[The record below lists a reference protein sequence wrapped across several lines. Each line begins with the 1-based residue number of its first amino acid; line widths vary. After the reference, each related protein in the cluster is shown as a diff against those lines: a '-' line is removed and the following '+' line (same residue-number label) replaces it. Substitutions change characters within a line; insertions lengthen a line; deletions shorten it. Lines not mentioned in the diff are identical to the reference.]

1 MATTSQSH
9 RFCGPPATATGAGN
23 IDALNKVLADLCTK
37 GNPKD
42 GAALA
47 LRKHVE
53 EEARDLSGEAFSR
66 FMDLLYDRITSLLES
81 NDVAE
86 NLGALRAI
94 DELIDLTLG
103 ESASKVS
110 KFTKYMQTV
119 FEVKR
124 DPKIL
129 ILASKVLGHLARAG
143 GAMTADE
150 VERQVK
156 TALDWLRNERVEYRR
171 FAAVLILKEMAENAS
186 TVFNVHVP
194 EFVDAIWV
202 ALRDP
207 TLAVRERAVEAL
219 RACLRVIEK
228 RETRWRVQWYYRMF
242 EATQNGLGRNA
253 PVHSIHGSLLAVGE
267 LLRNT
272 GEFMMSRYREVAE
285 IVLRY
290 LEHRDRLVRLSIT
303 SLLPRIA
310 HFLRDRFVTNY
321 LTICMDHILAVLKI
335 PAERA
340 SGFIALGEMAGALD
354 GELVHYL
361 PTITIHLREAIAP
374 RRGAPSLEA
383 LACVGNIAKAMGTVM
398 EPHVRSLLDAMFS
411 AGLSFPLVEALEQIT
426 ISIPSLLPT
435 IQERLLESIS
445 AVLSRSHHAQARP
458 SVPVNRGN
466 LTSTTQQV
474 PELSG
479 SALVQLALQTLAR
492 FNFKGHDL
500 LEFARESVVLYLED
514 EDGATRKDAALCCC
528 KLVANS
534 FSGMSSTQFTS
545 TRSSRAGGKRRR
557 LVEEVCIEATSLY
570 SLLIKISVPLALL
583 PIGLVKYST
592 RLHYSCFYTNALSK
606 VANCCMGSDKSNL
619 GCQVSGGVLH
629 NYRRYLSTRPAKP
642 IQTRTRY
649 LDFHLPIALQ
659 IIRLTFSAVAD
670 ADVSVRH
677 SIFSSLHGNGGFDDF
692 LAQADSLTAIFAALN
707 DEDFEVRE
715 YAISVAGR
723 LSEKNPAYVLPALRR
738 HLIQLLTYL
747 KQSADSKYREESAK
761 LLGCLIRNCERLI
774 LPYVAPIHEA
784 LVAKLCEGTGVNAN
798 NGIISGVLVTVGDL
812 ARVGGFAMRQYIPG
826 LMPLI
831 VEALLDGAAPTKR
844 EVAVA
849 TLGQVVQSTGVG
861 GSVASTTD
869 KSHLINH
876 HQLRVENH
884 AHVDQTQDDLVMKT
898 KSKPTG
904 HKAVGNFSLYMNNG
918 IIKEVNYVITPYNEY
933 KPLLSLLLKLLNGE
947 LAWSTRR
954 EVLKVLGIMGALDPH
969 VHKRNQQSLP
979 GLNGEVNRA
988 ASEAGQHIRS
998 MDELPMDLWPSFATS
1013 EDYFP
1018 TVAINSLMRI
1028 LRDPSLSSYHQ
1039 QVVGSLMFIFKSM
1052 GLGCV
1057 PYLPKVLPDLFHT
1070 VRTCE
1075 DGLREYITWKLGTL
1089 VSIVRQHIRKYL
1101 PELLSLI
1108 SELWSSFSLPT
1119 VNRPVHGSSI
1129 LHLVE
1134 QLCLALNDE
1143 FRTHL
1148 PIILPCCIQVLS
1160 DAERYNDYTYI
1171 RDILHTLE
1179 VFGGTLDE
1187 HMHLLLPA
1195 LIRLFKV
1202 NASVEIRRA
1211 AIKTLT
1217 RLIPCV
1223 QVTGHISALT
1233 HHLKL
1238 VLDGKNDEL
1247 RKDAVDALCC
1257 LAHALGEDFT
1267 IFVPSIHKL
1276 LQKHRLRHKE
1286 FEEIEGRLQ
1295 RREPPTSQRLTRR
1308 LPVEVISDPLSDMEN
1323 DPYEDGKQPKIH
1335 QMASGCL
1342 TPKELHE
1349 TSLSFVQLLF
1359 PFYSGRSEDIH
1370 TWFDRDKG
1378 LDEVLK
1384 WVYYSLGCSNSLS
1397 HDRRYFGLSGRNIAE
1412 TASQAKVNDGRLR
1425 AAGEASQRS
1434 TKEDWAEWMRHFSN
1448 ELLKESPSPA
1458 LRTCAKLAQLQP
1470 FVGRELFAAGFV
1482 SCWSKLGEVSQRQLV
1497 RSLEMAFSSPNIPP
1511 EILATLLN
1519 LVVEK
1524 TGNKESD
1531 GEDHMSCGG
1540 SNSSIVA
1547 RGGYSEMIMEFLMMA
1562 EFMEHDERPLPIDIR
1577 LLGALADKCRA
1588 FAKALHYKEMEF
1600 EGAISKKMDANPVA
1614 VVELLIHINS
1624 QLHQHEAAVGILTY
1638 AQQHLDVQLKESWYE
1653 KLQRWDDALK
1663 AYNAKAL
1670 QASSPHLVLDATL
1683 GRMRCLAALAR
1694 WEELSNLCKEYW
1706 TPAEPAARLEMA
1718 PMAASAA
1725 WNLGEWDQMHEY
1737 VSRLD
1742 DGDETKLR
1750 VLGNTAATGD
1760 GGSNGT
1766 FFRAVL
1772 LVRRGKYDEA
1782 REYVERARK
1791 CLATEL
1797 AALVLESY
1805 ERAYSNMVRVQQLSE
1820 LEEVIDYCSLPVGN
1834 PIAEGR
1840 RALIRNMW
1848 NERIKGAKRNV
1859 EVWQAFLAVRA
1870 LVLPPTEDSET
1881 WLKFVSLCRKSGR
1894 ISQARSTLVK
1904 LLQFDPETT
1913 PENVRY
1919 HGPPQVMLAYLK
1931 YQWSLGEDHRRQEA
1945 FVRLRDLAIE
1955 LSRVPNLEPPTATG
1969 LMSVSS
1975 VPLLARVYLKL
1986 GAWQWLLSPGL
1997 DDDSIQEIL
2006 GAFRNA
2012 THYATEW
2019 AKAWHKWALFN
2030 TAVMS
2035 HYTLRGLPG
2044 IAAQFVVA
2052 AVTGYFHS
2060 IACAAHSKGVDD
2072 SLQHLPYFSSFTS
2085 LPVVLPYVSGDLT
2098 SSSEDFWGEEL
2109 GVHDILR
2116 LLTLWFNHGAT
2127 AEVQMALKKGFA
2139 DVNINTWLVVLPQII
2154 ARIHSNNHAVR
2165 ELIQSLLV
2173 RIGQH
2178 HPQRNEALLGKWIW
2192 RFPIEQDSPWCAII
2206 RSKYGFQKNGW
2217 DSNVVV
2223 KSSYRNPWKAISAN
2237 IENFVK
2243 FTRLKVGN
2251 GEQIKFWTDLC
2262 VRNESLASLFSRL
2275 HRLSNYPDS
2284 TIASCLSREVGSA
2297 VNWNLTF
2304 RRNFNDR
2311 ETNDFLRLINMGGC
2325 NGESI
2330 DHLVVHC
2337 PFVHSIWN
2345 NFRRELGIIST
2356 FPKSWFDLLLIEW
2369 SFRGNKKKSKILWR
2383 SCCMAI
2389 LWCVWGERNRR
2400 IFEGKSELVDEVWQR
2415 VKSYASLWAY
2425 TSSLF
2430 SSISLDDL
2438 RRDWCAAALMYP
2450 LLVACKSIS
2459 NLRKAAAQEV
2469 VDKVRQHSGVLVD
2482 QAQLVSKELIRV
2494 AILWHEMWH
2503 EALEEAS
2510 RLYFGERNIE
2520 GMLKVLEP
2528 LHELLEE
2535 GATRSDTTT
2544 KEKAFIQAYH
2554 HELLEAYECCMKY
2567 KRTGKDAEL
2576 TQAWDLYYH
2585 VFRRI
2590 DKQLQSLTTLD
2601 LKARKKVSVSPELL
2615 ECRDLELA
2623 VPGTYRAGSVVV
2635 TIASFACELLVIT
2648 SKQRPR
2654 KLTIHG
2660 SDGEDYAFLL
2670 KGHEDL
2676 RQDERVMQLFGLVN
2690 TLLENSRETAE
2701 KDLSIQRYDV
2711 IPLSPNSGLIE
2722 WVPHCDTLHHLIREY
2737 RDARRK
2743 NALNQEH
2750 KLMLSFAPDYDH
2762 LPLIA
2767 KVEVFEYAL
2776 ENTEGNDLAR
2786 VLWLKS
2792 RTSEVWLDRRTNY
2805 TRSLAVMSMVGYLLG
2820 LGDRHPSNLML
2831 HRYSGKIL
2839 HIDFGDCFEASMNRE
2854 KFPEKVPFR
2863 LTRMLVKA
2871 MEVSG
2876 IEGNFRSTC
2885 QNVMQVLRTNKDS
2898 VMAMMEAFVH
2908 DPLINWRLFNFNEVA
2923 QMPTLASTHAPPVNS
2938 EETGPNKEML
2948 QPQRG
2953 ARERELLQAVNQLG
2967 DANEVLNERA
2977 VVVMARMS
2985 NKLTGRD
2992 FSTYSSVSSSSTPH
3006 TMDHSALN
3014 YGDNREV
3021 DHGLSV
3027 KLQVQ
3032 KLILQATSHEN
3043 LCQNYV
3049 GSALVNLNTTNFTV
3063 SGGVHSGE
3071 IKTKSGLYISSVYSF
3086 NPSQ

>member
-1 MATTSQSH
+1 MAAPPQSFRFGAPATTA
-9 RFCGPPATATGAGN
+9 PAAGN
-23 IDALNKVLADLCTK
+23 IEALNRVLADLCTR

-42 GAALA
+42 GSALA
-47 LRKHVE
+47 LRKQVE
-53 EEARDLSGEAFSR
+53 EETRALNGEAFSR
-66 FMDLLYDRITSLLES
+66 YMDQLYDRITSLLES
-81 NDVAE
+81 NDVAD
-86 NLGALRAI
+86 NLGALRAM
-94 DELIDLTLG
+94 DELIDLKLG
-103 ESASKVS
+103 ASGTKVS
-110 KFTKYMQTV
+110 KFSNYMRIV
-119 FEVKR
+119 FDTKR
-124 DPKIL
+124 DPEIL
-129 ILASKVLGHLARAG
+129 ILASKVLGHLARSG

-150 VERQVK
+150 VECQVK
-156 TALDWLRNERVEYRR
+156 NALQWLGGERVEYRR

-242 EATQNGLGRNA
+242 EATQDGLGKNA
-253 PVHSIHGSLLAVGE
+253 SVHSIHGSLLAVGE

-290 LEHRDRLVRLSIT
+290 LEHKNPLVRLSIT

-321 LTICMDHILAVLKI
+321 LTICMNHILAVLKI
-335 PAERA
+335 PTERA

-361 PTITIHLREAIAP
+361 PTITSHLREAIAP
-374 RRGAPSLEA
+374 RRGRPSLEA
-383 LACVGNIAKAMGTVM
+383 LACVGNIAKAMGPTM
-398 EPHVRSLLDAMFS
+398 ETHVCSLLDAMFS
-411 AGLSFPLVEALEQIT
+411 AGLSAVLVESLEQIT
-426 ISIPSLLPT
+426 VSIPSLLPT
-435 IQERLLESIS
+435 IQDQLLESIS
-445 AVLSRSHHAQARP
+445 TVLSKPHNAQIRTSGTP
-458 SVPVNRGN
+458 GRVNPAN
-466 LTSTTQQV
+466 NTQQV

-479 SALVQLALQTLAR
+479 SVLEQLALQTLAR

-500 LEFARESVVLYLED
+500 LEFARESVVVYLED
-514 EDGATRKDAALCCC
+514 DDGATRKDAALCCC
-528 KLVANS
+528 KLVVNS
-534 FSGMSSTQFTS
+534 FSIAQFS
-545 TRSSRAGGKRRR
+545 LSRSSRAGGKRRR
-557 LVEEVCIEATSLY
+557 LIEEIVEK
-570 SLLIKISVPLALL
+570 LLIA
-583 PIGLVKYST
+583 
-592 RLHYSCFYTNALSK
+592 
-606 VANCCMGSDKSNL
+606 
-619 GCQVSGGVLH
+619 
-629 NYRRYLSTRPAKP
+629 
-642 IQTRTRY
+642 
-649 LDFHLPIALQ
+649 
-659 IIRLTFSAVAD
+659 AVAD
-670 ADVSVRH
+670 ADVSVRN
-677 SIFSSLHGNGGFDDF
+677 SIFSSLHGNEGFDDF

-707 DEDFEVRE
+707 DEDFQVRE

-723 LSEKNPAYVLPALRR
+723 LSEKNPAYVFPALRR

-747 KQSADSKYREESAK
+747 GQSADNKCREESAK
-761 LLGCLIRNCERLI
+761 LLGCLIRSCERLI
-774 LPYVAPIHEA
+774 LPYISPIHKA
-784 LVAKLCEGTGVNAN
+784 LLAKLCEGTAGVNAN

-812 ARVGGFAMRQYIPG
+812 ARVGGFAMREYIPE
-826 LMPLI
+826 LMPRI
-831 VEALLDGAAPTKR
+831 VEALLDGAAATKR

-849 TLGQVVQSTGVG
+849 TLGQVVQSTG
-861 GSVASTTD
+861 
-869 KSHLINH
+869 
-876 HQLRVENH
+876 
-884 AHVDQTQDDLVMKT
+884 
-898 KSKPTG
+898 
-904 HKAVGNFSLYMNNG
+904 
-918 IIKEVNYVITPYNEY
+918 YVITPYNEY
-933 KPLLSLLLKLLNGE
+933 PQLLGLLLKLLNGE
-947 LAWSTRR
+947 LAWSTRQ

-979 GLNGEVNRA
+979 GPLGDGTRTT
-988 ASEAGQHIRS
+988 SEAVPHIQS
-998 MDELPMDLWPSFATS
+998 SDELPMDLWPSFATS
-1013 EDYFP
+1013 EDYFS
-1018 TVAINSLMRI
+1018 TVAINSLVRI

-1039 QVVGSLMFIFKSM
+1039 KVVGSLMFIFKSM

-1057 PYLPKVLPDLFHT
+1057 PYLPKVLPDFFHT
-1070 VRTCE
+1070 IRTCDDSLKE
-1075 DGLREYITWKLGTL
+1075 FITWKLGTL

-1108 SELWSSFSLPT
+1108 SELWSSFSLPASK
-1119 VNRPVHGSSI
+1119 RPVHGPPI

-1143 FRTHL
+1143 FRRYL
-1148 PIILPCCIQVLS
+1148 PVILPGCIQVLS
-1160 DAERYNDYTYI
+1160 DAERCNDYTYV
-1171 RDILHTLE
+1171 RDILRTLE

-1202 NASVEIRRA
+1202 DASVDIRRS
-1211 AIKTLT
+1211 AIKTLI
-1217 RLIPCV
+1217 RLIPRV
-1223 QVTGHISALT
+1223 QVTGHISALV

-1267 IFVPSIHKL
+1267 IFIPSIHKL
-1276 LQKHRLRHKE
+1276 FLKHRLRHKE

-1295 RREPPTSQRLTRR
+1295 RHGPLALGSVAAQKSIRQP
-1308 LPVEVISDPLSDMEN
+1308 PVEVISDPLSDMDN
-1323 DPYEDGKQPKIH
+1323 DPYEDVHKQ
-1335 QMASGCL
+1335 
-1342 TPKELHE
+1342 
-1349 TSLSFVQLLF
+1349 
-1359 PFYSGRSEDIH
+1359 
-1370 TWFDRDKG
+1370 
-1378 LDEVLK
+1378 LK
-1384 WVYYSLGCSNSLS
+1384 F
-1397 HDRRYFGLSGRNIAE
+1397 H
-1412 TASQAKVNDGRLR
+1412 KVNDGRLR

-1434 TKEDWAEWMRHFSN
+1434 TKEDWAEWMRHFSI

-1458 LRTCAKLAQLQP
+1458 LRTCARLAQLQP

-1482 SCWSKLGEVSQRQLV
+1482 SCWSQLHESSQKALV

-1519 LVVEK
+1519 L
-1524 TGNKESD
+1524 
-1531 GEDHMSCGG
+1531 
-1540 SNSSIVA
+1540 
-1547 RGGYSEMIMEFLMMA
+1547 A
-1562 EFMEHDERPLPIDIR
+1562 EFMEHDEKPLPIDIR
-1577 LLGALADKCRA
+1577 LLGALAEKCRA

-1600 EGAISKKMDANPVA
+1600 EGALTKKMDANPVA
-1614 VVELLIHINS
+1614 VVEALIHINN

-1638 AQQHLDVQLKESWYE
+1638 AQQRLDVQLKESWYE

-1663 AYNAKAL
+1663 AYTAKAA
-1670 QASSPHLVLDATL
+1670 QATSQHLILDATL
-1683 GRMRCLAALAR
+1683 GRMRSLAALAR
-1694 WEELSNLCKEYW
+1694 WEELNNMCRDYW
-1706 TPAEPAARLEMA
+1706 TSAEPAARLEMA
-1718 PMAASAA
+1718 PMAANAA
-1725 WNLGEWDQMHEY
+1725 WNMGEWDQMAEY
-1737 VSRLD
+1737 VSKLD

-1820 LEEVIDYCSLPVGN
+1820 LEEVIDYCTLPVGN
-1834 PIAEGR
+1834 SVAEGR

-1848 NERIKGAKRNV
+1848 NERIKGTKRNV
-1859 EVWQAFLAVRA
+1859 EVWQALLAVRS

-1881 WLKFVSLCRKSGR
+1881 WLKFASLCRKSGR
-1894 ISQARSTLVK
+1894 ISQAKSTLIK
-1904 LLQFDPETT
+1904 LLQFDPETI
-1913 PENVRY
+1913 PEIVQYR
-1919 HGPPQVMLAYLK
+1919 GPPQVILSYLK
-1931 YQWSLGEDHRRQEA
+1931 YQWSLGEDQKRKEA
-1945 FVRLRDLAIE
+1945 FSRLQHLALE
-1955 LSRVPNLEPPTATG
+1955 LSSSSGIQSSTPTGIVGAPNVS
-1969 LMSVSS
+1969 LM
-1975 VPLLARVYLKL
+1975 ARVYLKL
-1986 GAWQWLLSPGL
+1986 GIWQWALSPGL
-1997 DDDSIQEIL
+1997 DDDPIQEIL
-2006 GAFRNA
+2006 SSFRHA
-2012 THYATEW
+2012 THYASKR
-2019 AKAWHKWALFN
+2019 AKAWHTWALFN

-2035 HYTLRGLPG
+2035 HYTLKGHPDF
-2044 IAAQFVVA
+2044 AAQFVVA

-2060 IACAAHSKGVDD
+2060 IACAAHAKGVDD
-2072 SLQHLPYFSSFTS
+2072 SLQ
-2085 LPVVLPYVSGDLT
+2085 
-2098 SSSEDFWGEEL
+2098 
-2109 GVHDILR
+2109 DILR

-2127 AEVQMALKKGFA
+2127 AEVQTALQRGFSH
-2139 DVNINTWLVVLPQII
+2139 VNINTWLVVLPQII

-2173 RIGQH
+2173 RIGQC
-2178 HPQRNEALLGKWIW
+2178 HPQ
-2192 RFPIEQDSPWCAII
+2192 
-2206 RSKYGFQKNGW
+2206 
-2217 DSNVVV
+2217 
-2223 KSSYRNPWKAISAN
+2223 
-2237 IENFVK
+2237 
-2243 FTRLKVGN
+2243 
-2251 GEQIKFWTDLC
+2251 
-2262 VRNESLASLFSRL
+2262 
-2275 HRLSNYPDS
+2275 
-2284 TIASCLSREVGSA
+2284 
-2297 VNWNLTF
+2297 
-2304 RRNFNDR
+2304 
-2311 ETNDFLRLINMGGC
+2311 
-2325 NGESI
+2325 
-2330 DHLVVHC
+2330 
-2337 PFVHSIWN
+2337 
-2345 NFRRELGIIST
+2345 
-2356 FPKSWFDLLLIEW
+2356 
-2369 SFRGNKKKSKILWR
+2369 
-2383 SCCMAI
+2383 
-2389 LWCVWGERNRR
+2389 
-2400 IFEGKSELVDEVWQR
+2400 
-2415 VKSYASLWAY
+2415 
-2425 TSSLF
+2425 
-2430 SSISLDDL
+2430 
-2438 RRDWCAAALMYP
+2438 ALMYP

-2469 VDKVRQHSGVLVD
+2469 VDKVRQHSGLLVD
-2482 QAQLVSKELIRV
+2482 QAQLVSEELIRV

-2510 RLYFGERNIE
+2510 RLYFGEHNIE

-2528 LHELLEE
+2528 LHEMLAE
-2535 GATRSDTTT
+2535 GAMRSNITI
-2544 KEKAFIQAYH
+2544 KEKAFLQAYH
-2554 HELLEAYECCMKY
+2554 HELLEAYDCCMEY
-2567 KRTGKDAEL
+2567 KNSGKDAEL
-2576 TQAWDLYYH
+2576 TRAWDLYYH

-2601 LKARKKVSVSPELL
+2601 LQSVSPELV

-2623 VPGTYRAGSVVV
+2623 VPGTYRADSPVV
-2635 TIASFACELLVIT
+2635 TIASFAPQLVVIT

-2690 TLLENSRETAE
+2690 TLLENSRKTSE
-2701 KDLSIQRYDV
+2701 KDLSIQRYEV
-2711 IPLSPNSGLIE
+2711 IPLSPNSGLIG
-2722 WVPHCDTLHHLIREY
+2722 WVPNCDTLHQLIREY
-2737 RDARRK
+2737 RDARK
-2743 NALNQEH
+2743 ITLNQEH
-2750 KLMLSFAPDYDH
+2750 KYMLSFAPDYDH
-2762 LPLIA
+2762 LPLVA

-2776 ENTEGNDLAR
+2776 DSTEGNDLAR

-2831 HRYSGKIL
+2831 HRFSGKIL

-2885 QNVMQVLRTNKDS
+2885 ENVMQVLRTNKDS

-2908 DPLINWRLFNFNEVA
+2908 DPLINWRLFNFNEVT
-2923 QMPTLASTHAPPVNS
+2923 QMSTLATTNAQVAVTG
-2938 EETGPNKEML
+2938 EEAATNHLL

-2953 ARERELLQAVNQLG
+2953 ARERELLQAVHQLG

-2992 FSTYSSVSSSSTPH
+2992 FSTCSTVPA
-3006 TMDHSALN
+3006 TVATENTSLIA
-3014 YGDNREV
+3014 GDTREV
-3021 DHGLSV
+3021 EHGLSV

-3049 GSALVNLNTTNFTV
+3049 GWCPFW
-3063 SGGVHSGE
+3063 
-3071 IKTKSGLYISSVYSF
+3071 
-3086 NPSQ
+3086 

>member
-1 MATTSQSH
+1 MASTSQSL
-9 RFCGPPATATGAGN
+9 RYIGPGPSGPGGGSF
-23 IDALNKVLADLCTK
+23 DALNRILADLCTH
-37 GNPKD
+37 GNPKE
-42 GAALA
+42 GGSLA
-47 LRKHVE
+47 LRKHIE
-53 EEARDLSGEAFSR
+53 EQARDLGGEAFSR
-66 FMDLLYDRITSLLES
+66 FMDQLYDRISSLLES
-81 NDVAE
+81 HDVAE

-94 DELIDLTLG
+94 DELIDVALG
-103 ESASKVS
+103 ENASKVS
-110 KFTKYMQTV
+110 KFSHYMRTV

-124 DPKIL
+124 DREIL
-129 ILASKVLGHLARAG
+129 VLASKVLGHLARAG

-150 VERQVK
+150 VEFQVK
-156 TALDWLRNERVEYRR
+156 MALDWLRGDRVEYRR

-242 EATQNGLGRNA
+242 EATQDGLGRNA

-310 HFLRDRFVTNY
+310 NFLRDRFVTNY
-321 LTICMDHILAVLKI
+321 LKICMNHILTVLRI
-335 PAERA
+335 PAERD

-354 GELVHYL
+354 GELFHYL
-361 PTITIHLREAIAP
+361 PTITSHLREAIAP
-374 RRGAPSLEA
+374 RRGKPSLEA
-383 LACVGNIAKAMGTVM
+383 LACVGNIAKAMGPVM
-398 EPHVRSLLDAMFS
+398 EPHVRGLLDVMFH
-411 AGLSFPLVEALEQIT
+411 AGLSTTLVDALEQIT
-426 ISIPSLLPT
+426 VSIPSLLPT
-435 IQERLLESIS
+435 IQDRLLDCIS
-445 AVLSRSHHAQARP
+445 LVLSKSHYSQTRP
-458 SVPVNRGN
+458 VAASVRGN
-466 LTSTTQQV
+466 MMNNPPQV
-474 PELSG
+474 SDLYG

-492 FNFKGHDL
+492 FNFKGHEL
-500 LEFARESVVLYLED
+500 LEFARESVVIYLDD
-514 EDGATRKDAALCCC
+514 EDKATRKDAALCCC

-534 FSGMSSTQFTS
+534 FSGVSCTQFGTS
-545 TRSSRAGGKRRR
+545 RSNRTGGKRRR
-557 LVEEVCIEATSLY
+557 LIEELVEK
-570 SLLIKISVPLALL
+570 LLIA
-583 PIGLVKYST
+583 
-592 RLHYSCFYTNALSK
+592 
-606 VANCCMGSDKSNL
+606 
-619 GCQVSGGVLH
+619 
-629 NYRRYLSTRPAKP
+629 
-642 IQTRTRY
+642 
-649 LDFHLPIALQ
+649 
-659 IIRLTFSAVAD
+659 AVAD
-670 ADVSVRH
+670 ADVTVRH
-677 SIFSSLHGNGGFDDF
+677 SIFSSLHGNRGFDDF
-692 LAQADSLTAIFAALN
+692 LAQADSLSAIFAALN
-707 DEDFEVRE
+707 DEDFDVRE

-747 KQSADSKYREESAK
+747 EQSADNKCKEESAK

-774 LPYVAPIHEA
+774 RPYIAPIHKA
-784 LVAKLCEGTGVNAN
+784 LVARLLEGTGVNAN

-812 ARVGGFAMRQYIPG
+812 ARVGGFRMRQYISE

-831 VEALLDGAAPTKR
+831 VEALLDGAAVTKR

-849 TLGQVVQSTGVG
+849 TLGQVVQSTG
-861 GSVASTTD
+861 
-869 KSHLINH
+869 
-876 HQLRVENH
+876 
-884 AHVDQTQDDLVMKT
+884 
-898 KSKPTG
+898 
-904 HKAVGNFSLYMNNG
+904 
-918 IIKEVNYVITPYNEY
+918 YVITPYNDY
-933 KPLLSLLLKLLNGE
+933 PQLLGLLLKMLNGE
-947 LAWSTRR
+947 LVWSTRR

-969 VHKRNQQSLP
+969 SHKRNQQLS
-979 GLNGEVNRA
+979 GSHGEVTRA
-988 ASEAGQHIRS
+988 ASDSGQHIPQ

-1013 EDYFP
+1013 EDYYS

-1028 LRDPSLSSYHQ
+1028 LRDPSLASYHQ
-1039 QVVGSLMFIFKSM
+1039 KVVGSLMFIFKSM
-1052 GLGCV
+1052 RLGCV

-1070 VRTCE
+1070 VRTC
-1075 DGLREYITWKLGTL
+1075 DDYLKDYITWKLGNL

-1101 PELLSLI
+1101 QELFALI
-1108 SELWSSFSLPT
+1108 NELWSSFSLPAT
-1119 VNRPVHGSSI
+1119 NRTSRGLPV

-1148 PIILPCCIQVLS
+1148 PVILPCCIQVLS
-1160 DAERYNDYTYI
+1160 DAERCNDYTYVL
-1171 RDILHTLE
+1171 DILHTLE

-1202 NASVEIRRA
+1202 DASVDIRRA

-1217 RLIPCV
+1217 RLIPRV
-1223 QVTGHISALT
+1223 QVTGHISSLV

-1267 IFVPSIHKL
+1267 IFIPSIHKL
-1276 LQKHRLRHKE
+1276 VSKHRLRHKE
-1286 FEEIEGRLQ
+1286 FEEIEGRLR
-1295 RREPPTSQRLTRR
+1295 RREPLILGSTAAQRLSRR
-1308 LPVEVISDPLSDMEN
+1308 VPVEVISDPLNDVES
-1323 DPYEDGKQPKIH
+1323 DPYEDGTDVQRKSH
-1335 QMASGCL
+1335 Q
-1342 TPKELHE
+1342 
-1349 TSLSFVQLLF
+1349 
-1359 PFYSGRSEDIH
+1359 
-1370 TWFDRDKG
+1370 
-1378 LDEVLK
+1378 
-1384 WVYYSLGCSNSLS
+1384 
-1397 HDRRYFGLSGRNIAE
+1397 
-1412 TASQAKVNDGRLR
+1412 VNDGRLR
-1425 AAGEASQRS
+1425 TAGEASQRS
-1434 TKEDWAEWMRHFSN
+1434 TKEDWAEWMRHFSI

-1458 LRTCAKLAQLQP
+1458 LRTCARLAQLQP

-1482 SCWSKLGEVSQRQLV
+1482 SCWSQLSENSQKQLV

-1519 LVVEK
+1519 L
-1524 TGNKESD
+1524 
-1531 GEDHMSCGG
+1531 
-1540 SNSSIVA
+1540 
-1547 RGGYSEMIMEFLMMA
+1547 A
-1562 EFMEHDERPLPIDIR
+1562 EFMEHDEKPLPIDIR
-1577 LLGALADKCRA
+1577 LLGALAEKCRA

-1600 EGAISKKMDANPVA
+1600 EGARSNRMDANPVA
-1614 VVELLIHINS
+1614 IVEALIHINN

-1638 AQQHLDVQLKESWYE
+1638 AQQRLDVQLKESWYE

-1663 AYNAKAL
+1663 AYTAKAS
-1670 QASSPHLVLDATL
+1670 QASNPHIVLEATL

-1694 WEELSNLCKEYW
+1694 WEELNNLCKEYW

-1725 WNLGEWDQMHEY
+1725 WNMGEWDQMAEY

-1750 VLGNTAATGD
+1750 GLGNTATSGD
-1760 GGSNGT
+1760 GSSNGT

-1820 LEEVIDYCSLPVGN
+1820 LEEVIDYCTLPMGN
-1834 PIAEGR
+1834 SVAEGR
-1840 RALIRNMW
+1840 QALIRNMW
-1848 NERIKGAKRNV
+1848 TERIQGTKRNV
-1859 EVWQAFLAVRA
+1859 EVWQVLLAVRA
-1870 LVLPPTEDSET
+1870 LVLPPTKDIET
-1881 WLKFVSLCRKSGR
+1881 WLKFASLCRQSSR

-1904 LLQFDPETT
+1904 LLQYDPETS
-1913 PENVRY
+1913 PENVRL
-1919 HGPPQVMLAYLK
+1919 HGPPQVRLAYLK
-1931 YQWSLGEDHRRQEA
+1931 YQWSLGEDVKRKEA
-1945 FVRLRDLAIE
+1945 FARLQHLAVE
-1955 LSRVPNLEPPTATG
+1955 LSSAPVIQ
-1969 LMSVSS
+1969 SVSPTS
-1975 VPLLARVYLKL
+1975 LTTGTSANVPLLARVYLRL
-1986 GAWQWLLSPGL
+1986 GTWQWALYPGL
-1997 DDDSIQEIL
+1997 DDESIQEIL
-2006 GAFRNA
+2006 AAFRNA
-2012 THYATEW
+2012 TQCAPKW
-2019 AKAWHKWALFN
+2019 AKAWHWWALFN

-2035 HYTLRGLPG
+2035 HYTLRGCLPS
-2044 IAAQFVVA
+2044 IASQFVVH

-2060 IACAAHSKGVDD
+2060 IACAAHAKGVDD
-2072 SLQHLPYFSSFTS
+2072 SLQ
-2085 LPVVLPYVSGDLT
+2085 
-2098 SSSEDFWGEEL
+2098 
-2109 GVHDILR
+2109 DILR

-2127 AEVQMALKKGFA
+2127 AEVQTALQKGFA
-2139 DVNINTWLVVLPQII
+2139 LVNINTWLVVLPQII

-2173 RIGQH
+2173 RIGQS
-2178 HPQRNEALLGKWIW
+2178 HPQ
-2192 RFPIEQDSPWCAII
+2192 
-2206 RSKYGFQKNGW
+2206 
-2217 DSNVVV
+2217 
-2223 KSSYRNPWKAISAN
+2223 
-2237 IENFVK
+2237 
-2243 FTRLKVGN
+2243 
-2251 GEQIKFWTDLC
+2251 
-2262 VRNESLASLFSRL
+2262 
-2275 HRLSNYPDS
+2275 
-2284 TIASCLSREVGSA
+2284 
-2297 VNWNLTF
+2297 
-2304 RRNFNDR
+2304 
-2311 ETNDFLRLINMGGC
+2311 
-2325 NGESI
+2325 
-2330 DHLVVHC
+2330 
-2337 PFVHSIWN
+2337 
-2345 NFRRELGIIST
+2345 
-2356 FPKSWFDLLLIEW
+2356 
-2369 SFRGNKKKSKILWR
+2369 
-2383 SCCMAI
+2383 
-2389 LWCVWGERNRR
+2389 
-2400 IFEGKSELVDEVWQR
+2400 
-2415 VKSYASLWAY
+2415 
-2425 TSSLF
+2425 
-2430 SSISLDDL
+2430 
-2438 RRDWCAAALMYP
+2438 ALMYP

-2459 NLRKAAAQEV
+2459 NLRRAAAQEV
-2469 VDKVRQHSGVLVD
+2469 VDKVRQHSGLLVD

-2510 RLYFGERNIE
+2510 RLYFGEHNIE

-2528 LHELLEE
+2528 LHEMLEE
-2535 GATRSDTTT
+2535 GAMRENTTI
-2544 KEKAFIQAYH
+2544 KERAFIEAYR
-2554 HELLEAYECCMKY
+2554 HELLEAYDCCMKY

-2601 LKARKKVSVSPELL
+2601 LQSVSPELL
-2615 ECRDLELA
+2615 ECRNLELA
-2623 VPGTYRAGSVVV
+2623 VPGTYRADSPVV
-2635 TIASFACELLVIT
+2635 TIRSFATQLVVIT

-2690 TLLENSRETAE
+2690 TLLENARKTAE

-2711 IPLSPNSGLIE
+2711 IPLSPNSGLIG
-2722 WVPHCDTLHHLIREY
+2722 WVPNCDTLHYLIREY
-2737 RDARRK
+2737 RDARK
-2743 NALNQEH
+2743 ITLNQEH
-2750 KLMLSFAPDYDH
+2750 KYMLSFAPDYDH

-2776 ENTEGNDLAR
+2776 QNTEGNDLAR

-2792 RTSEVWLDRRTNY
+2792 RTSEVWLERRTNY

-2885 QNVMQVLRTNKDS
+2885 ENVMQVLRSNKDS

-2908 DPLINWRLFNFNEVA
+2908 DPLINWRLFNFNEVP
-2923 QMPTLASTHAPPVNS
+2923 QMSMFANTHAPAVVNT
-2938 EETGPNKEML
+2938 EESTQNRGELP

-2985 NKLTGRD
+2985 HKLTGRD
-2992 FSTYSSVSSSSTPH
+2992 FSSSPLTNSSIQHAVDPSTLI
-3006 TMDHSALN
+3006 S
-3014 YGDNREV
+3014 GDSREA

-3032 KLILQATSHEN
+3032 KLIIQATSHEN

-3049 GSALVNLNTTNFTV
+3049 GYDTTIMPLSFYTLINAERLEKHLTNLQLQIIGLESLTV
-3063 SGGVHSGE
+3063 G
-3071 IKTKSGLYISSVYSF
+3071 ILF
-3086 NPSQ
+3086 CN

>member
-1 MATTSQSH
+1 MATTSQAI
-9 RFCGPPATATGAGN
+9 RYPVATTGAGN
-23 IDALNKVLADLCTK
+23 IDALNRVLADLCTR

-42 GAALA
+42 GATLA
-47 LRKHVE
+47 LRRLVE
-53 EEARDLSGEAFSR
+53 EEARDLSGEAFAR
-66 FMDLLYDRITSLLES
+66 FMDHLYERITTFLDS
-81 NDVAE
+81 NEVSE

-94 DELIDLTLG
+94 DELIDVTIS
-103 ESASKVS
+103 ENASKVA
-110 KFTKYMQTV
+110 KFSNYMRAV
-119 FEVKR
+119 FETKR
-124 DPKIL
+124 DREIL
-129 ILASKVLGHLARAG
+129 VLASKVLGHLARSG

-156 TALDWLRNERVEYRR
+156 VALGWLRGERIEYRF

-194 EFVDAIWV
+194 DFVEVIWV
-202 ALRDP
+202 ALKDP
-207 TLAVRERAVEAL
+207 TLAVREKAVEAL

-228 RETRWRVQWYYRMF
+228 RETRWRVQWYYKMF
-242 EATQNGLGRNA
+242 EATQDGLTRTA

-285 IVLRY
+285 IVIRY

-321 LTICMDHILAVLKI
+321 LTICMNHILHVLKI

-354 GELVHYL
+354 GELINYL
-361 PTITIHLREAIAP
+361 PTITSHLRDAIAP
-374 RRGAPSLEA
+374 RRGRPSFEA
-383 LACVGNIAKAMGTVM
+383 LACVGNIAKAMGPAM
-398 EPHVRSLLDAMFS
+398 EPHVRGLLDAMFS
-411 AGLSFPLVEALEQIT
+411 AGLSLTLVEALEQIT
-426 ISIPSLLPT
+426 ESIPSLLPT
-435 IQERLLESIS
+435 IQDRLLECIS
-445 AVLSRSHHAQARP
+445 AILSRSHHALSRQSTAM
-458 SVPVNRGN
+458 SRGHIA
-466 LTSTTQQV
+466 TVIPQV

-479 SALVQLALQTLAR
+479 PALVQLALQTLAR

-500 LEFARESVVLYLED
+500 LEFARESVVVYLED

-534 FSGMSSTQFTS
+534 FLAMSSTQFS
-545 TRSSRAGGKRRR
+545 PSRINRASGKRRR
-557 LVEEVCIEATSLY
+557 LVEEIVQK
-570 SLLIKISVPLALL
+570 LLIA
-583 PIGLVKYST
+583 
-592 RLHYSCFYTNALSK
+592 
-606 VANCCMGSDKSNL
+606 
-619 GCQVSGGVLH
+619 
-629 NYRRYLSTRPAKP
+629 
-642 IQTRTRY
+642 
-649 LDFHLPIALQ
+649 
-659 IIRLTFSAVAD
+659 AVAD
-670 ADVSVRH
+670 ADVTVRH
-677 SIFSSLHGNGGFDDF
+677 SIFSSLYADGGFDEF
-692 LAQADSLTAIFAALN
+692 LAQADSLTAIFATLN
-707 DEDFEVRE
+707 DEDFEVRD
-715 YAISVAGR
+715 YAISLAGR

-747 KQSADSKYREESAK
+747 EQSADNKCKEESAK
-761 LLGCLIRNCERLI
+761 LLGCLIRNCERLV
-774 LPYVAPIHEA
+774 LPYIAPIHKA

-798 NGIISGVLVTVGDL
+798 SGIISGVLVTVGDL
-812 ARVGGFAMRQYIPG
+812 ARVGGFAMRQYISE

-831 VEALLDGAAPTKR
+831 VEALLDGAAATKR
-844 EVAVA
+844 EVAVS
-849 TLGQVVQSTGVG
+849 TLGQVVQSTG
-861 GSVASTTD
+861 
-869 KSHLINH
+869 
-876 HQLRVENH
+876 
-884 AHVDQTQDDLVMKT
+884 
-898 KSKPTG
+898 
-904 HKAVGNFSLYMNNG
+904 
-918 IIKEVNYVITPYNEY
+918 YVITPYNEY
-933 KPLLSLLLKLLNGE
+933 PQLLGLLLKLLNGE

-979 GLNGEVNRA
+979 GSHGEVTRVTGDP
-988 ASEAGQHIRS
+988 GQHIRS

-1013 EDYFP
+1013 EDYYS

-1039 QVVGSLMFIFKSM
+1039 KVVGSLMFIFKSM

-1057 PYLPKVLPDLFHT
+1057 PYLPKVLPDLFHI

-1075 DGLREYITWKLGTL
+1075 DGLKEFITWKLGTL

-1108 SELWSSFSLPT
+1108 SEIWSSFSLP
-1119 VNRPVHGSSI
+1119 VANRPVHIAPI

-1143 FRTHL
+1143 FRKYL
-1148 PIILPCCIQVLS
+1148 ADILPCCIQVLT
-1160 DAERYNDYTYI
+1160 DAERFNDCTYVI
-1171 RDILHTLE
+1171 PILHTLE

-1195 LIRLFKV
+1195 LIRLFKLD
-1202 NASVEIRRA
+1202 ASVEVRRG

-1217 RLIPCV
+1217 RLIPRV
-1223 QVTGHISALT
+1223 QVTGHISSLV

-1238 VLDGKNDEL
+1238 VLDGNKEEL

-1267 IFVPSIHKL
+1267 IFIPSIHKL
-1276 LQKHRLRHKE
+1276 MVKHRLQHKE
-1286 FEEIEGRLQ
+1286 FEEIRGRLEK
-1295 RREPPTSQRLTRR
+1295 REPLILGSTAAQRLNRR
-1308 LPVEVISDPLSDMEN
+1308 FPVEVISDPLSDGEN
-1323 DPYEDGKQPKIH
+1323 DHYEVGTDMHKQLKSH
-1335 QMASGCL
+1335 Q
-1342 TPKELHE
+1342 
-1349 TSLSFVQLLF
+1349 
-1359 PFYSGRSEDIH
+1359 
-1370 TWFDRDKG
+1370 
-1378 LDEVLK
+1378 
-1384 WVYYSLGCSNSLS
+1384 
-1397 HDRRYFGLSGRNIAE
+1397 
-1412 TASQAKVNDGRLR
+1412 VNDGRLR
-1425 AAGEASQRS
+1425 TAGEASQRS
-1434 TKEDWAEWMRHFSN
+1434 TKEDWAEWMRHFSI

-1458 LRTCAKLAQLQP
+1458 LRTCARLAQLQP

-1482 SCWSKLGEVSQRQLV
+1482 SCWSQLNEASQRQLV

-1519 LVVEK
+1519 L
-1524 TGNKESD
+1524 
-1531 GEDHMSCGG
+1531 
-1540 SNSSIVA
+1540 
-1547 RGGYSEMIMEFLMMA
+1547 A

-1577 LLGALADKCRA
+1577 LLGALAEKCRA

-1600 EGAISKKMDANPVA
+1600 EGALSNRRDANPVA
-1614 VVELLIHINS
+1614 VVEALIHINN

-1638 AQQHLDVQLKESWYE
+1638 AQQHLGVQLKESWYE

-1663 AYNAKAL
+1663 AYTAKAS
-1670 QASSPHLVLDATL
+1670 QASSPHLALDATL

-1694 WEELSNLCKEYW
+1694 WEELNNLCKEYW

-1725 WNLGEWDQMHEY
+1725 WNMGEWDQMAEY

-1750 VLGNTAATGD
+1750 VLGNTAASGD
-1760 GGSNGT
+1760 GSSNGT
-1766 FFRAVL
+1766 FFRVVL

-1820 LEEVIDYCSLPVGN
+1820 LEEVIEYCTLPMGN
-1834 PIAEGR
+1834 AVAEGR
-1840 RALIRNMW
+1840 RALVRNMW
-1848 NERIKGAKRNV
+1848 NERIKGTKRNV
-1859 EVWQAFLAVRA
+1859 EVWQALLAVRA
-1870 LVLPPTEDSET
+1870 LVLPPTEDIET
-1881 WLKFVSLCRKSGR
+1881 WIKFASLCRKNGR

-1904 LLQFDPETT
+1904 LLQFDPEST
-1913 PENVRY
+1913 PATVRY

-1931 YQWSLGEDHRRQEA
+1931 YQWSLGEDHKRKEA
-1945 FVRLRDLAIE
+1945 FARLQDLAMD
-1955 LSRVPNLEPPTATG
+1955 LSRTAALQPVMQNG
-1969 LMSVSS
+1969 LVASS
-1975 VPLLARVYLKL
+1975 GVPLVARVYLRL
-1986 GAWQWLLSPGL
+1986 GTWKWALSPGL

-2006 GAFRNA
+2006 SAFRNA
-2012 THYATEW
+2012 THCATKW
-2019 AKAWHKWALFN
+2019 GKAWHTWALFN

-2035 HYTLRGLPG
+2035 HYTLRGFAN
-2044 IAAQFVVA
+2044 IASQFVVA

-2060 IACAAHSKGVDD
+2060 IACGAHAKGVDD
-2072 SLQHLPYFSSFTS
+2072 SLQ
-2085 LPVVLPYVSGDLT
+2085 
-2098 SSSEDFWGEEL
+2098 
-2109 GVHDILR
+2109 DILR

-2127 AEVQMALKKGFA
+2127 SDVQMALQKGFTH
-2139 DVNINTWLVVLPQII
+2139 VNINTWLVVLPQII

-2173 RIGQH
+2173 RIGQS
-2178 HPQRNEALLGKWIW
+2178 HPQ
-2192 RFPIEQDSPWCAII
+2192 
-2206 RSKYGFQKNGW
+2206 
-2217 DSNVVV
+2217 
-2223 KSSYRNPWKAISAN
+2223 
-2237 IENFVK
+2237 
-2243 FTRLKVGN
+2243 
-2251 GEQIKFWTDLC
+2251 
-2262 VRNESLASLFSRL
+2262 
-2275 HRLSNYPDS
+2275 
-2284 TIASCLSREVGSA
+2284 
-2297 VNWNLTF
+2297 
-2304 RRNFNDR
+2304 
-2311 ETNDFLRLINMGGC
+2311 
-2325 NGESI
+2325 
-2330 DHLVVHC
+2330 
-2337 PFVHSIWN
+2337 
-2345 NFRRELGIIST
+2345 
-2356 FPKSWFDLLLIEW
+2356 
-2369 SFRGNKKKSKILWR
+2369 
-2383 SCCMAI
+2383 
-2389 LWCVWGERNRR
+2389 
-2400 IFEGKSELVDEVWQR
+2400 
-2415 VKSYASLWAY
+2415 
-2425 TSSLF
+2425 
-2430 SSISLDDL
+2430 
-2438 RRDWCAAALMYP
+2438 ALMYP

-2459 NLRKAAAQEV
+2459 NLRRAAAQEV

-2510 RLYFGERNIE
+2510 RLYFGEHNIE

-2528 LHELLEE
+2528 LHEMLEE
-2535 GATRSDTTT
+2535 GAMRNNTTI
-2544 KEKAFIQAYH
+2544 KEKAFIQAYRL
-2554 HELLEAYECCMKY
+2554 ELLEAYECCMKY
-2567 KRTGKDAEL
+2567 RRTGKDAEL

-2590 DKQLQSLTTLD
+2590 DKQLQTLTTLD
-2601 LKARKKVSVSPELL
+2601 LQSVSPELL
-2615 ECRDLELA
+2615 ECRNLELA
-2623 VPGTYRAGSVVV
+2623 VPGTYIADAPVV
-2635 TIASFACELLVIT
+2635 TIASFAPQLVVIT

-2690 TLLENSRETAE
+2690 TLLENSRKTAE
-2701 KDLSIQRYDV
+2701 KDLSIQRYAV
-2711 IPLSPNSGLIE
+2711 IPLSPNSGLIG
-2722 WVPHCDTLHHLIREY
+2722 WVPNCDTLHQLIREY
-2737 RDARRK
+2737 RDARK
-2743 NALNQEH
+2743 ITLNQEH
-2750 KLMLSFAPDYDH
+2750 KLMLSFAPDYDN

-2776 ENTEGNDLAR
+2776 QNTEGNDLSR

-2792 RTSEVWLDRRTNY
+2792 RTSEVWLGRRTNY

-2885 QNVMQVLRTNKDS
+2885 ENVMQVLRLHKDS

-2908 DPLINWRLFNFNEVA
+2908 DPLINWRLFNFNEVP
-2923 QMPTLASTHAPPVNS
+2923 QMSTLASAHVPPVTNS
-2938 EETGPNKEML
+2938 EESSSNRELL

-2953 ARERELLQAVNQLG
+2953 ARERELLQVVNQLG

-2977 VVVMARMS
+2977 VAVMARMS

-2992 FSTYSSVSSSSTPH
+2992 FTAASTSASSLQH
-3006 TMDHSALN
+3006 ALDHSTLIS
-3014 YGDNREV
+3014 GETREA

-3032 KLILQATSHEN
+3032 KLIQQASSHEN

-3049 GSALVNLNTTNFTV
+3049 GYDPDSQDNLSLSHPPSLSLSLSLSHWIVSFALNVTFWCIFFV
-3063 SGGVHSGE
+3063 F
-3071 IKTKSGLYISSVYSF
+3071 YY
-3086 NPSQ
+3086 